1 MRLSIYTF
9 CLLLAFISCRKE
21 TAISP
26 DTLTG
31 TWIEL
36 SARQD
41 TIIFNLAEDGTAL
54 PGFLIVNRIR
64 EMSPAGYWFPKAGS
78 GIYSYELQNNR
89 IFLRNLYSSSSMGAD
104 YTIEQRGNELEV
116 ENFYELG
123 YKQPASAKRT
133 LIRIK

>member
-9 CLLLAFISCRKE
+9 CLLLAFISCRRE

-31 TWIEL
+31 TWIEK

-89 IFLRNLYSSSSMGAD
+89 IFLRNLYSSSSMGSD
-104 YTIEQRGNELEV
+104 YMIEQRGNELEV

>member
-1 MRLSIYTF
+1 MRLIFYTL
-9 CLLLAFISCRKE
+9 CLFVALNSCKKE

-31 TWIEL
+31 TWIEK

-41 TIIFNLAEDGTAL
+41 TIIFNLAQDGTAL

-104 YTIEQRGNELEV
+104 YTIEQSGNELEV